1 VIRRCTLVSVGKPK
15 GWAAEAT
22 KDYASRLRRYFP
34 VNVFEVTEEDMNRRS
49 HEDVLSTEGERILK
63 RLPKEAYVISLDREK
78 GKQHPSERLALK
90 LEDLGASGRS
100 HVAFVIGGPLGL
112 SPRQGR
118 PPRTT
123 LPRSKNIPQRE
134 IPLVAALSSAAC
146 QHISLSL
153 RTREVDMLAS

>member
-15 GWAAEAT
+15 GWAAEAS

-34 VNVFEVTEEDMNRRS
+34 VNVFEVAEEDMNRRS
-49 HEDVLSTEGERILK
+49 HKEVLSAEGERILK

-112 SPRQGR
+112 SADVLRRSNELWSLGSI
-118 PPRTT
+118 T
-123 LPRSKNIPQRE
+123 LPH
-134 IPLVAALSSAAC
+134 ALARVVLLEQLYRAEKM
-146 QHISLSL
+146 H
-153 RTREVDMLAS
+153 RNEKYHW

>member
-112 SPRQGR
+112 SPDVLRRSNELWSFGNV
-118 PPRTT
+118 T
-123 LPRSKNIPQRE
+123 LPHALARVVLLEQLYR
-134 IPLVAALSSAAC
+134 AAKIYRNEKY
-146 QHISLSL
+146 HW
-153 RTREVDMLAS
+153 

>member
-15 GWAAEAT
+15 GWAAEAS

-34 VNVFEVTEEDMNRRS
+34 VNVFEVAEEDMNRRS
-49 HEDVLSTEGERILK
+49 HKEVLSAEGERILK

-112 SPRQGR
+112 SADVLRRSNELWSLGSI
-118 PPRTT
+118 T
-123 LPRSKNIPQRE
+123 LPH
-134 IPLVAALSSAAC
+134 ALARVVLLEQLYRAEKL
-146 QHISLSL
+146 H
-153 RTREVDMLAS
+153 RNEKYHW